1 MLEPYHDQRIVMR
14 IVSWSPCYC
23 FWVCVLSLHYRRAEP
38 ETRVYIRLLESLKAL
53 KDTRGGSPMDWK
65 CKSLLRWAEVPSKPK
80 PAQTLFDMRTAGVG
94 YYYLGDLFHWLSTSC
109 LDLHQ
114 NCYAHSTH
122 AYLTKFKQLWED
134 EWWGENCSVVTA
146 DTEVPILRVK
156 AFPARGPLLI
166 SILNGLVWGGQNTY
180 AYYFI
185 FKPMFQS
192 GIIFVISYS
201 NVWKP
206 NYKIVCFNTEKYT
219 SKSMH
224 EKNVMAVRKLA
235 SVLLTKTSCQTASA
249 QLNNLDS
256 FCSL

>member
-94 YYYLGDLFHWLSTSC
+94 YYYLGDLFHWLRTSC

-156 AFPARGPLLI
+156 AFPARVPLLI
-166 SILNGLVWGGQNTY
+166 FLSWMGWCGVARILML
-180 AYYFI
+180 
-185 FKPMFQS
+185 
-192 GIIFVISYS
+192 IILSLS
-201 NVWKP
+201 Q
-206 NYKIVCFNTEKYT
+206 CFNLALSLSFPIPMSESPIIKLYASTL
-219 SKSMH
+219 
-224 EKNVMAVRKLA
+224 KNTRVSPCMRKM
-235 SVLLTKTSCQTASA
+235 SWQWGS
-249 QLNNLDS
+249 
-256 FCSL
+256 